1 MIKLKF
7 QSRDVSKIIF
17 FAPRHSSEPTCL
29 PPQLLT
35 RLKSHLS
42 KPQMSKSPP
51 LVAEDR
57 HQSREPTK
65 KKWPR
70 LSQMCHHFRLTKHVS
85 WPWHSL
91 SCLSSM
97 IDPVLICLVILDIVV
112 NMKQPVANKQL
123 WLDQMLSSM
132 VDYLLDSY
140 LYFIFVLE
148 HSCQIQIVQIKII

>member
-1 MIKLKF
+1 MLYKISMVLLKT
-7 QSRDVSKIIF
+7 DDKVLIF

-65 KKWPR
+65 K
-70 LSQMCHHFRLTKHVS
+70 S
-85 WPWHSL
+85 
-91 SCLSSM
+91 
-97 IDPVLICLVILDIVV
+97 DLDFH
-112 NMKQPVANKQL
+112 KCA
-123 WLDQMLSSM
+123 
-132 VDYLLDSY
+132 
-140 LYFIFVLE
+140 
-148 HSCQIQIVQIKII
+148 IISD

>member
-1 MIKLKF
+1 MSNSGCFENTFLRPTPLIWAHL
-7 QSRDVSKIIF
+7 SAS
-17 FAPRHSSEPTCL
+17 ATSYSSE
-29 PPQLLT
+29 
-35 RLKSHLS
+35 
-42 KPQMSKSPP
+42 KPFVQTPDEQVSTPRRRGSAP
-51 LVAEDR
+51 E
-57 HQSREPTK
+57 SRADQ

-97 IDPVLICLVILDIVV
+97 VDPVLICLVILDIVV

-148 HSCQIQIVQIKII
+148 HSCQIQIVQIKTI